1 MTTNLEK
8 SESRTVTYVLGAIA
22 GALVGI
28 VASYL
33 YQRAVEEERSTTG
46 GEVQKLQVGQ
56 LITIGLALLGIVRQI
71 TEMGRPSAGKRRR

>member
-8 SESRTVTYVLGAIA
+8 SESKTATYVLGAIA
-22 GALVGI
+22 GAFVGI

-33 YQRAVEEERSTTG
+33 YQRAVDEERTTTG

-71 TEMGRPSAGKRRR
+71 TEMGRPSASKRRR